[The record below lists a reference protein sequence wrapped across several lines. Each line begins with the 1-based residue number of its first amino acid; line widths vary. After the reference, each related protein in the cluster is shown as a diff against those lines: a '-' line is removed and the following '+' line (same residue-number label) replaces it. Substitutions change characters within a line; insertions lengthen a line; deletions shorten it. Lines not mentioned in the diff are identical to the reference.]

1 MRAVAADAQRG
12 EGSPWQAAY
21 DERAGDLREAVV
33 ALKMAAKQVAAVGT
47 TDQQS
52 RATAV
57 VVEARRKLYDL
68 LAAS

>member
-1 MRAVAADAQRG
+1 
-12 EGSPWQAAY
+12 
-21 DERAGDLREAVV
+21 VV